1 MCGEGERRSS
11 ALPHGHTP
19 PETPR
24 RRPGPAGA
32 WGRGGLTGAGVK
44 RSVPWSRERPCSR
57 RLRPPCVGASRQSP
71 PPLPSQTPRGPRR
84 RPREQARGRRRRS
97 PLLQEAQGRRRGS
110 PPAPRPGRRRGPG
123 STRTPPPST
132 SQVGR
137 GRARFRKGG
146 CPAHGTAPSPPHLL
160 SAAAASLGS
169 LSPVLCPGSVQ
180 PGKKVHLPGGTRLS
194 VLTRFAGNPSHV
206 RLLSVQ
212 RTGRAA
218 SATWARGLQ
227 DRGAGGRGSR
237 NRLPLRGPVWL
248 FPASERLA
256 CSPLQRACF
265 AGRDSLEALRWE
277 PHSPEFLPLSEK
289 RAPAGP
295 QP

>member
-1 MCGEGERRSS
+1 MGRV
-11 ALPHGHTP
+11 HGHTP

-24 RRPGPAGA
+24 RRPDPAGA

-44 RSVPWSRERPCSR
+44 RSVPWSRERPRSR

-132 SQVGR
+132 SQVG
-137 GRARFRKGG
+137 ARFRKGD

-227 DRGAGGRGSR
+227 DRGGEGRGSR

-265 AGRDSLEALRWE
+265 AGGDSLEALRWE